1 MPIKVE
7 SYEELEKVDLV
18 KTLGFLNDCL
28 KVNCDED
35 FHQIIIDFAA
45 FLGFEHVLYAYMK
58 NMYQSNSHVHFMDLS
73 NPEGWFDDYCERGY
87 LEFDPVRIELEIKLA
102 RGERESFI
110 LWDHYDRELS
120 DMELELIERRR
131 SFGMEYGCSVYDNS
145 ETKDAMFLIS
155 FSSKTKQVDKRT
167 EVLSGLIISH
177 LMLTRK
183 RLDMLNLVN
192 SLSRRESD
200 VAEWI
205 VDGKTNWEISKILNI
220 SESTVKYH
228 VKNIFEKLQVPNRQ
242 QAVSVL
248 LAVRYLCL

>member
-1 MPIKVE
+1 
-7 SYEELEKVDLV
+7 
-18 KTLGFLNDCL
+18 
-28 KVNCDED
+28 
-35 FHQIIIDFAA
+35 
-45 FLGFEHVLYAYMK
+45 
-58 NMYQSNSHVHFMDLS
+58 
-73 NPEGWFDDYCERGY
+73 
-87 LEFDPVRIELEIKLA
+87 
-102 RGERESFI
+102 
-110 LWDHYDRELS
+110 
-120 DMELELIERRR
+120 
-131 SFGMEYGCSVYDNS
+131 
-145 ETKDAMFLIS
+145 MFLIS